1 MSYILEA
8 LRKVEQQREYLPAH
22 ALSSRRRYYSA
33 IDARTWSPFWILATV
48 AVVGATVSGGI
59 VAYLSTDG
67 ERHQA
72 LPQQEPLQSVHQP
85 SIPASP
91 PAAAVNHY
99 SPSAISPVAK
109 PVSGSSPP
117 LQSVSAAPLRLPGPR
132 NHPQNKADAESQPVA
147 APQRSAVV
155 PPQRKIEAQ
164 PQTAITQNGQ
174 PQESLSVTTPVTS
187 PVQEGTPETKQPAAP
202 AEEQETEVA
211 IVYPPS
217 TGVKE
222 QPRLPS
228 AAQKRATPNRFSNT
242 GDAMDRI
249 AAPKAVEVQ
258 PFRPNDV
265 IRPPARK
272 SVPPTSGE
280 PPMLSTLSSQF
291 QSMVPKMAVNAQVFS
306 PQPQQRFVV
315 INMKRYNEGQSTA
328 EGVNI
333 VAIRKEDIVFSYQG
347 QHFRMGR

>member
-33 IDARTWSPFWILATV
+33 IDARTWSHSWILAIV
-48 AVVGATVSGGI
+48 AVVGATVSGGV

-67 ERHQA
+67 ERHQP
-72 LPQQEPLQSVHQP
+72 LQQQDPQQPVHQP
-85 SIPASP
+85 SIPTLP
-91 PAAAVNHY
+91 PAAAVNHTLQ
-99 SPSAISPVAK
+99 SATSPVAT
-109 PVSGSSPP
+109 PGTSPP
-117 LQSVSAAPLRLPGPR
+117 LQSVSAAPLRMPGPR
-132 NHPQNKADAESQPVA
+132 YQPQNKAEAASQSKPAV
-147 APQRSAVV
+147 APQNSTVV
-155 PPQRKIEAQ
+155 QPQRKIEAL

-174 PQESLSVTTPVTS
+174 PQESKPVTS
-187 PVQEGTPETKQPAAP
+187 PEQEGPPETKQPTAP
-202 AEEQETEVA
+202 ADEQETEVA
-211 IVYPPS
+211 SVHPPS
-217 TGVKE
+217 NGVKE
-222 QPRLPS
+222 QSRFPP
-228 AAQKRATPNRFSNT
+228 AAQKRATPSRFTNT

-265 IRPPARK
+265 VRPPAARK
-272 SVPPTSGE
+272 SASPTSGE
-280 PPMLSTLSSQF
+280 PPMLSTLSSQY
-291 QSMVPKMAVNAQVFS
+291 QSMVPKMAVNAQVYS

-333 VAIRKEDIVFSYQG
+333 VAIRKEDIIFSYQG